1 MIEHGSETLL
11 KPVLEAVLQMD
22 HRYQNKFR
30 EYEQQIQE
38 LEQEVSYWK
47 MLNRSK
53 DERIAEL
60 ESLVNPY
67 LSEGRAICN
76 SEFD

>member
-1 MIEHGSETLL
+1 MIQQESKTLL
-11 KPVLEAVLQMD
+11 KPVLEAVIQMD
-22 HRYQNKFR
+22 HHYQNKFR
-30 EYEQQIQE
+30 EYEQQIEE
-38 LEQEVSYWK
+38 LKQEVSDWK

-67 LSEGRAICN
+67 SSEGTAICN

>member
-1 MIEHGSETLL
+1 MIQYESETLL
-11 KPVLEAVLQMD
+11 KPVLEAVHQMD

-30 EYEQQIQE
+30 EQEQQIEE
-38 LEQEVSYWK
+38 LNQEVSYWK

-67 LSEGRAICN
+67 SSDGTSIAD
-76 SEFD
+76 SGF

>member
-1 MIEHGSETLL
+1 MIQQESETLIR
-11 KPVLEAVLQMD
+11 PVLEAVIQLVLP
-22 HRYQNKFR
+22 YQYQIQ
-30 EYEQQIQE
+30 EQEQQIEE
-38 LEQEVSYWK
+38 LKQEVSYWK

-67 LSEGRAICN
+67 SSDGRSIAD
-76 SEFD
+76 SDF

>member
-1 MIEHGSETLL
+1 MIQHESETLL
-11 KPVLEAVLQMD
+11 KPVLETVIQLVQP
-22 HRYQNKFR
+22 YKQK
-30 EYEQQIQE
+30 IQE

-67 LSEGRAICN
+67 SSEGTAICN